1 MLCQETDKADKTTLP
16 SGVSSVLS
24 VHAMAFARKLQ
35 VLRPTLVK
43 GVHTQIWVRERPCRL
58 RSESDRIAAH
68 SGVTPEA
75 EAEAGGCPFIARWHA
90 PDGRIDARLR
100 TQGHDSRSRH
110 CRLRRLGVG
119 RSLRFAFLLGFRC
132 PDYP

>member
-43 GVHTQIWVRERPCRL
+43 GVHT
-58 RSESDRIAAH
+58 
-68 SGVTPEA
+68 
-75 EAEAGGCPFIARWHA
+75 
-90 PDGRIDARLR
+90 
-100 TQGHDSRSRH
+100 
-110 CRLRRLGVG
+110 
-119 RSLRFAFLLGFRC
+119 
-132 PDYP
+132 